1 MGIFRRGG
9 ISGKE
14 RRQYREHLAELDI
27 LLEDGLE
34 RLGAEIAAMRAGPG
48 IDGPAVWNEAARL
61 SAIEDEIGLVERGIS
76 EGLTREELAGLA
88 RQEATDGDGEQ

>member
-1 MGIFRRGG
+1 MGIFRKGG
-9 ISGKE
+9 ISGRE

-34 RLGAEIAAMRAGPG
+34 RLGADIAAMQAADG

-61 SAIEDEIGLVERGIS
+61 SAIEDEIRLVERGIS
-76 EGLTREELAGLA
+76 EGLSREQLADLA
-88 RQEATDGDGEQ
+88 RQDAGSDGDQ